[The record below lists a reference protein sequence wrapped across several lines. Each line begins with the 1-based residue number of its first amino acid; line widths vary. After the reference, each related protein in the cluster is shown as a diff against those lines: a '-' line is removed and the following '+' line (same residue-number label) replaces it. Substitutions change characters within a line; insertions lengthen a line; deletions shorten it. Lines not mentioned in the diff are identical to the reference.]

1 MSEQTTFFVINI
13 KYTTVNGEFWVPYGG
28 PNSWQYDWWNTTPAK
43 FASVES
49 AVNAIKAD
57 NHFKDCDWQIV
68 KTVTVSDVVIENL
81 QNKVIYS

>member
-28 PNSWQYDWWNTTPAK
+28 PNSWQYDWWNTTLAK

-49 AVNAIKAD
+49 ALNAINAD
-57 NHFKDCDWQIV
+57 DHFEDCDWQIV